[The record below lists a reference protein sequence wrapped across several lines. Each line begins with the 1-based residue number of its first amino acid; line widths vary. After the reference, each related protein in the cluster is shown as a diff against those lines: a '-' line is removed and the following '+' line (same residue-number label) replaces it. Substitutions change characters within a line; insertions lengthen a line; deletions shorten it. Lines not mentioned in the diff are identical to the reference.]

1 MILQGLF
8 FFKADYTSIFL
19 LSALT
24 DSNLNLSCVTPQSDL
39 SACPPHTQ
47 EGTRQSF
54 FWSPSTCHRHKL
66 TLIIFSTVTFWPS
79 CSLCGRVSPWICMQT
94 YPLRSLGVL
103 IVDNLNRPP
112 LEHQNTVSA
121 ARYQSQLSPTLRL
134 LWIHK
139 ELVSI
144 IKGLLNYWPPFTSLG
159 FTVPFPSC
167 FLTSIACPALT
178 YLPVHLFRWGGGA
191 PSSFPPLSAGLLAQA
206 VNLSAGGMVAE
217 EEGESNG
224 GVPVRLAR

>member
-1 MILQGLF
+1 MILQGLLF
-8 FFKADYTSIFL
+8 EGRLHLHFSPLCFDRLKFELELRHPPEQPVGVSSTHTGRDPSII
-19 LSALT
+19 
-24 DSNLNLSCVTPQSDL
+24 
-39 SACPPHTQ
+39 
-47 EGTRQSF
+47 

-112 LEHQNTVSA
+112 LEHRNTVSA

-167 FLTSIACPALT
+167 FLTSITCPALT
-178 YLPVHLFRWGGGA
+178 NLPVHLFRWGGA

-217 EEGESNG
+217 EEGVSNG
-224 GVPVRLAR
+224 GVPVRLAC

>member
-159 FTVPFPSC
+159 FTVPSHLAFWLPLPVLLSLICLFIYSDGGGGSFLLPSTFRWPPRPSC
-167 FLTSIACPALT
+167 QSERRRDGSRGG
-178 YLPVHLFRWGGGA
+178 RWK
-191 PSSFPPLSAGLLAQA
+191 
-206 VNLSAGGMVAE
+206 
-217 EEGESNG
+217 
-224 GVPVRLAR
+224 